1 MIQKKEECA
10 ITAELIIIYKGFNRD
25 KTKVSKWMKNKNSII
40 QAASEQQKK
49 KLFKIRSGTKYLS
62 LFWDLLGKFK
72 DARSKG
78 CHIDFHWLWSKG
90 RKIHRE
96 KTADENTVLKIH
108 VIAHF
113 IKTNNLKQQKV
124 QRNKRSPKEFYWS
137 DMEKWHSTL
146 RERAIWTSASEP
158 DYDKKW
164 VRYLPLQR
172 FNADQSPLPI
182 ARDTSKI

>member
-1 MIQKKEECA
+1 MIQKKEEGA
-10 ITAELIIIYKGFNRD
+10 TAAELINIYKSFNLD
-25 KTKVSKWMKNKNSII
+25 KTKVSKWMKNKSSII
-40 QAASEQQKK
+40 QVASEQQKK

-90 RKIHRE
+90 RKIYRE
-96 KTADENTVLKIH
+96 QTGDENAVFKIH
-108 VIAHF
+108 VIANF
-113 IKTNNLKQQKV
+113 IKTNNLKQRKV

-137 DMEKWHSTL
+137 DMEKWHSAL

-164 VRYLPLQR
+164 GRYLPLQR

-182 ARDTSKI
+182 AKDTSKT